1 VARLCWMAL
10 MASMLSYPG
19 LVLLPQGRRGAL
31 IAALAYAL
39 FFGGTIG
46 HRIPNKQANQRGER

>member
-31 IAALAYAL
+31 IAAL
-39 FFGGTIG
+39 GTRCSSVASIG